1 MSCNEINLMISEFLD
16 GELVK
21 EEEAYFFTHLSS
33 CSDCRE
39 EFKTQNRIQH
49 EMKINQKEVSAKFE
63 LNVFNSVRER
73 KTTFVQRWITKPTPV
88 YVNYVL
94 GVVIIVITFFSFLQ
108 LSSLRYDLNSFQV
121 KYSNSIQKVNEQT
134 EIVKI
139 LLKSL
144 KPIKVTPYDAGNI
157 IRTNL

>member
-1 MSCNEINLMISEFLD
+1 MMISEYIDNELPK
-16 GELVK
+16 GEEGYL
-21 EEEAYFFTHLSS
+21 FTHLAN

-39 EFKTQNRIQH
+39 EFKAQNQIQH
-49 EMKINQKEVSAKFE
+49 EVKIYQKEVSAKFE
-63 LNVFNSVRER
+63 QKVFNSVREKR
-73 KTTFVQRWITKPTPV
+73 TTFTQRWITKPVPV

-94 GVVIIVITFFSFLQ
+94 GAVLIVITLFSFLQ
-108 LSSLRYDLNSFQV
+108 LSSLKYDLNSFQV
-121 KYSNSIQKVNEQT
+121 KYSNSMQKVNEQT

>member
-1 MSCNEINLMISEFLD
+1 MNCDDIKLMISSYIDNELPK
-16 GELVK
+16 GEEGYL
-21 EEEAYFFTHLSS
+21 FTHLAN

-39 EFKTQNRIQH
+39 EFKIQNQIQH
-49 EMKINQKEVSAKFE
+49 EVKLNQKEVRGEFE
-63 LNVFNSVRER
+63 ERIYSSVRER
-73 KTTFVQRWITKPTPV
+73 RATFTQRWITKPTPV
-88 YVNYVL
+88 YINYLL
-94 GVVIIVITFFSFLQ
+94 GAVIIVITLFSFLQ

-121 KYSNSIQKVNEQT
+121 RYSNSIQKVSEQT